1 MSLDGDP
8 EPVEHDYQIRVNKFG
23 RIGNLAFLCS
33 IFVVVAAL
41 LWRSAYDIPAG
52 GSAGVGTPLTP
63 VDLIYDTGTAVE
75 PALLDPVLKDFIG
88 TFGREKLRP
97 KRVKIS
103 SGTVYSESSLVSQIR
118 TIWEGDPFLSHV
130 VVGAVASE
138 KGIVVCVLDFRTDEP
153 VLIKML
159 DSDPAMMTC

>member
-1 MSLDGDP
+1 MKKTRKHGDP

-103 SGTVYSESSLVSQIR
+103 SGTVYSESSLVSQWRIY
-118 TIWEGDPFLSHV
+118 TMPGETEALCWEATVPREARRAHQDDDHGL
-130 VVGAVASE
+130 GNE
-138 KGIVVCVLDFRTDEP
+138 
-153 VLIKML
+153 
-159 DSDPAMMTC
+159 